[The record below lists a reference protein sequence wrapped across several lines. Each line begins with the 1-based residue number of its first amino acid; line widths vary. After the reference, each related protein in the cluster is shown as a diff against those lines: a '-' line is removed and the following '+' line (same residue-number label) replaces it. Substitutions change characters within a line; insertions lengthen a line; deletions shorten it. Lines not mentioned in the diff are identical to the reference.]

1 MHPIIK
7 SLAPCTAALWLGGSI
22 ISHAE
27 TVTVDNNMA
36 NGFMAVFALDAFGQ
50 PNYGAYQFGSVWA
63 LPDVKSTLGA
73 SSLVLE
79 ANYNT
84 YANNPGNAYWRNNN
98 GAGPAGNKWM
108 AASTFTKVSASWFT
122 DGNCNFQAQVTDHT
136 FGAGY
141 TVRAFIKG
149 ISASNTT
156 FTEFS
161 APLEEGSVVDLNFNT
176 SGWAEIEYG
185 FEVQGINAN
194 PAFPPG
200 STTVMAYSDPPVE
213 PVVGIPNP
221 GFEIPDGGKW
231 AFDQANDHFVIYPVE
246 GGNPGGY
253 AEIDATAATNTFFGV
268 LVSNGRLPLP
278 LSALSLVPGQKC
290 TFAMDM
296 KIFSGTNIGGFKVDF
311 VPSGSTGDIY
321 PTRKGDGS
329 EWSTY
334 SFAVTIPATATG
346 LKLVPLWGL
355 NSIVGY
361 DNIRVAGPFAASA
374 AVVGSNVEISWPT
387 AKAPNNTPA
396 RTYQVMRSDNLMD
409 WAPFGAAASGN
420 GSTFTVTD
428 PIALPGR
435 FFYQVLETTP

>member
-1 MHPIIK
+1 MNPIIK
-7 SLAPCTAALWLGGSI
+7 SLAPCLAAIGLGGPM

-27 TVTVDNNMA
+27 TVTVDSNMS
-36 NGFMAVFALDAFGQ
+36 NGFMAVFALDGLGG

-63 LPDVKSTLGA
+63 LPDVKSTVSA
-73 SSLVLE
+73 SSIVLE

-84 YANNPGNAYWRNNN
+84 YANNPGDAFWRDNG
-98 GAGPAGNKWM
+98 GAGPGGNKWM

-122 DGNCNFQAQVTDHT
+122 EGNCNFQAEVTNYT
-136 FGAGY
+136 FSAGY
-141 TVRAFIKG
+141 SVRAFIKG
-149 ISASNTT
+149 INPGTPAVT

-161 APLEEGSVVDLNFNT
+161 EPLEQGSLVNLNFGT
-176 SGWAEIEYG
+176 IGWAEIEYG

-200 STTVMAYSDPPVE
+200 SATVVASSDPPVE

-231 AFDQANDHFVIYPVE
+231 AFDQANGHTVAYPTE

-268 LVSNGRLPLP
+268 LVSNGRLPIP

-296 KIFSGTNIGGFKVDF
+296 KILSGTNIGGFKVDF
-311 VPSGSTGDIY
+311 VPSGSTGDMY
-321 PTRKGDGS
+321 PTRKGDGTA
-329 EWSTY
+329 WSTY
-334 SFAVTIPATATG
+334 SFAATIPANATG
-346 LKLVPLWGL
+346 LKLVPLWRQG
-355 NSIVGY
+355 SIVGY
-361 DNIRVAGPFAASA
+361 DNIRLAGPFAASA
-374 AVVGSNVEISWPT
+374 AKVASNMEISWPT
-387 AKAPNNTPA
+387 VSG
-396 RTYQVMRSDNLMD
+396 RTYQVKKSPDLVN
-409 WAPFGAAASGN
+409 WAPFGAVSNGN

-428 PIALPGR
+428 PIALPGKS
-435 FFYQVLETTP
+435 FYQVLETTP

>member
-1 MHPIIK
+1 MNPIIK
-7 SLAPCTAALWLGGSI
+7 SLAPCLAAILLGGPM

-27 TVTVDNNMA
+27 TVTVDNNMS
-36 NGFMAVFALDAFGQ
+36 NGFMAVFALDGSGG

-63 LPDVKSTLGA
+63 LPDVKSTLGT
-73 SSLVLE
+73 SGITLE

-84 YANNPGNAYWRNNN
+84 YANNPGDAYWRNN
-98 GAGPAGNKWM
+98 GGLGPGGNKWM

-122 DGNCNFQAQVTDHT
+122 DNICNFQADVTNYT
-136 FGAGY
+136 FTTGY

-149 ISASNTT
+149 ISSSNTT

-161 APLEEGSVVDLNFNT
+161 EPLGQGSLVNLNFNT
-176 SGWAEIEYG
+176 FGWAEIEYG

-194 PAFPPG
+194 PAFPQG
-200 STTVMAYSDPPVE
+200 SATVVAFSDPPLE

-231 AFDQANDHFVIYPVE
+231 AFDQANGHTVAYPTE

-268 LVSNGRLPLP
+268 LVSNGRLSLP

-296 KIFSGTNIGGFKVDF
+296 KIISGTNIGGFKIDF
-311 VPSGSTGDIY
+311 VPSGTTGDIY
-321 PTRKGDGS
+321 PTRRGDGS

-334 SFAVTIPATATG
+334 SFAATIPANATG
-346 LKLVPLWGL
+346 LKLVPLWRQG
-355 NSIVGY
+355 SIVGY
-361 DNIRVAGPFAASA
+361 DNIRLAGPFAASA
-374 AVVGSNVEISWPT
+374 AKVASNVEISWPT
-387 AKAPNNTPA
+387 VSG
-396 RTYQVMRSDNLMD
+396 RTYQVKKSPDLLN
-409 WAPFGAAASGN
+409 WAPFGAVSNGN

-428 PIALPGR
+428 PIAPPGKS
-435 FFYQVLETTP
+435 FYQVIETTP